1 MKKSSFLEQMAALDR
16 KLDGDHHNTNFVKA
30 SNSSSVEADRRI
42 AVQIVRNGKSF
53 RFVLF

>member
-30 SNSSSVEADRRI
+30 SNLSSVEADRRI